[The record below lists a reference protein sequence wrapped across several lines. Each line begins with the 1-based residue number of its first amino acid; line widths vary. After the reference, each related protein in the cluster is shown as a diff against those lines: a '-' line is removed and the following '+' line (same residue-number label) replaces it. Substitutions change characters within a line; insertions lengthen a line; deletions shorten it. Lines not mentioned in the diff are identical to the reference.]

1 LVSSR
6 FRWYRETGLVRS
18 PVRNVKCEHTG
29 IGIGEDFRTQLF
41 EEFKQESKGLG
52 RTHEG
57 SGLGLAITGR
67 LVEMMN
73 GTVNVES
80 ASGEGT
86 RVAVAFPRGAAPDRD
101 GAGE

>member
-1 LVSSR
+1 
-6 FRWYRETGLVRS
+6 VRS

-52 RTHEG
+52 RTHGG

-73 GTVNVES
+73 GTINVES

-86 RVAVAFPRGAAPDRD
+86 RVAVAFPRGAAPDRY